1 MNKKLLGVLGI
12 AALLLA
18 GNFAWQEVKE
28 VDAAESATVTQL
40 NALITKYYNEG
51 VYTKNTS
58 INVTEAARNEITE
71 NGGFHNS
78 ANSLIRTTY
87 FDGNELWMT
96 NDSGVNS
103 GYGTDQNGNMTHF
116 KKLMAKTKLTI
127 LLQWKMVV
135 VWKNFISQ

>member
-51 VYTKNTS
+51 VYT
-58 INVTEAARNEITE
+58 
-71 NGGFHNS
+71 
-78 ANSLIRTTY
+78 
-87 FDGNELWMT
+87 
-96 NDSGVNS
+96 
-103 GYGTDQNGNMTHF
+103 
-116 KKLMAKTKLTI
+116 
-127 LLQWKMVV
+127 
-135 VWKNFISQ
+135 